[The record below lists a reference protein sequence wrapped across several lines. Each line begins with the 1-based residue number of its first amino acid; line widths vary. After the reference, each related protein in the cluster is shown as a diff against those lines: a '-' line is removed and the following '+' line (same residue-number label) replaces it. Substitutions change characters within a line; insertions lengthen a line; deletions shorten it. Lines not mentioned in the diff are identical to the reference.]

1 MAPPSPLRRHRS
13 PAGVSERRRLRE
25 DGLVG
30 SPADLGLEM
39 HAKELAT
46 NPSTM
51 SPYTRPPCPRA
62 IHLSNHG
69 KARAAVLRQT
79 QDEGVFAARL
89 LAQAC
94 SGDYDGRKRR
104 RLRDE
109 RTCGSSS
116 STPTPA
122 RI

>member
-1 MAPPSPLRRHRS
+1 MRLALTHQEDGPPSPLRRHRS

-51 SPYTRPPCPRA
+51 SPYTRLPCPRA

-69 KARAAVLRQT
+69 NAGARGASFDRLRT
-79 QDEGVFAARL
+79 KVACAARFP
-89 LAQAC
+89 
-94 SGDYDGRKRR
+94 
-104 RLRDE
+104 
-109 RTCGSSS
+109 
-116 STPTPA
+116 PT
-122 RI
+122 

>member
-1 MAPPSPLRRHRS
+1 MWLALTHQEDGPPSPLRRHRS

-62 IHLSNHG
+62 IQQAHHGVGGNVPADAAFVLSLS
-69 KARAAVLRQT
+69 K
-79 QDEGVFAARL
+79 
-89 LAQAC
+89 
-94 SGDYDGRKRR
+94 DGRT
-104 RLRDE
+104 RLAVARH
-109 RTCGSSS
+109 TLA
-116 STPTPA
+116 PTRCA
-122 RI
+122 S

>member
-1 MAPPSPLRRHRS
+1 MRLALTHQEDGPPSPLRRHRS

-30 SPADLGLEM
+30 SPADLGLKM

-69 KARAAVLRQT
+69 KAGAAVLRQA
-79 QDEGVFAARL
+79 QDEGGVRGEAL
-89 LAQAC
+89 QA
-94 SGDYDGRKRR
+94 KW
-104 RLRDE
+104 
-109 RTCGSSS
+109 
-116 STPTPA
+116 
-122 RI
+122 

>member
-1 MAPPSPLRRHRS
+1 VSLGRAVRS
-13 PAGVSERRRLRE
+13 VS
-25 DGLVG
+25 
-30 SPADLGLEM
+30 
-39 HAKELAT
+39 LAAASS
-46 NPSTM
+46 NPVVS
-51 SPYTRPPCPRA
+51 
-62 IHLSNHG
+62 LSNHG

-116 STPTPA
+116 STRIPA

>member
-69 KARAAVLRQT
+69 KACAAALRPSEQAQGQAGSGRERRSRARVVPERGAGGLRRAS
-79 QDEGVFAARL
+79 EKWWAR
-89 LAQAC
+89 Q
-94 SGDYDGRKRR
+94 
-104 RLRDE
+104 
-109 RTCGSSS
+109 GSNL
-116 STPTPA
+116 
-122 RI
+122 